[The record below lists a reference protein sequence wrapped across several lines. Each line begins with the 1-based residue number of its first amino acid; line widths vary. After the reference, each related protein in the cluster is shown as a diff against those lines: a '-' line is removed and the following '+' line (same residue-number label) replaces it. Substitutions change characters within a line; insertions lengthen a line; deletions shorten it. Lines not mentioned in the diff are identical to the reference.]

1 MRVNHTAKLTAF
13 ETALHSSSQLLT
25 ALNRLHSSQP
35 LTQLTTAYAV
45 LAYAKRRM
53 AKTTVDSFK
62 GGRNVKYLR
71 EAWIWGFRC
80 AQEGKSDEP
89 PSPDEIWKWW
99 DSIAVPTVCSPET
112 NADDDCV
119 VLTNNMK
126 VMTLD
131 EKPVEKKPGRPKK
144 VKKKKAKKAKNPKLS
159 KPLLRELLQELELV
173 GEDDKSDLK
182 SLQEVYKEH
191 YNSLLDEKGFVD
203 EEKEGEFQLLQEKMT
218 EAEEQWA
225 SKQQEKKE
233 KKDKK
238 KAESDDSSNESEEE
252 LVVMENP
259 LAASEEE
266 LGIEEPVDAGIPAPH
281 PESIEAKR
289 REVALAEVEAE
300 EKKEKPKKVVKEKKE
315 KMDKKKGNKHKWKGG
330 VKELREFLTEK
341 NVEFGEKDRK
351 PVLAEMYERY
361 MDCEERKA
369 EAEAENAPE
378 MLKINEAAVAEVEKN
393 QEGAKPKPVD
403 VGNPLTESPTD
414 EEKVMAAKQI
424 QHHWKKQERLEK
436 DISGD
441 IELPKDDEC
450 GYEPLDYEGVS
461 YQVDRETQ
469 SVLNME
475 GTKVGELENGIVIF
489 EYPYD
494 GMHVAKTS
502 AEVSDDSGD
511 ETEDMSS
518 DEECEENDE

>member
-1 MRVNHTAKLTAF
+1 
-13 ETALHSSSQLLT
+13 
-25 ALNRLHSSQP
+25 
-35 LTQLTTAYAV
+35 
-45 LAYAKRRM
+45 M
-53 AKTTVDSFK
+53 AKTAVDSFK

-80 AQEGKSDEP
+80 AQEGKGDEP
-89 PSPDEIWKWW
+89 PSSDEIWKWW
-99 DSIAVPTVCSPET
+99 DDIAVPTICSPET

-126 VMTLD
+126 EMTLD
-131 EKPVEKKPGRPKK
+131 ENPAEKKKPGRPKK

-159 KPLLRELLQELELV
+159 KPLLRELLQEFELV

-182 SLQEVYKEH
+182 TLQDVYKEH

-203 EEKEGEFQLLQEKMT
+203 EEKEGEFQLLQEKMIET
-218 EAEEQWA
+218 EEQWA
-225 SKQQEKKE
+225 TKQLEKKAKKE
-233 KKDKK
+233 KK
-238 KAESDDSSNESEEE
+238 KADSDDSSNESEEE
-252 LVVMENP
+252 PVVMENP
-259 LAASEEE
+259 LAAPAEEFAV
-266 LGIEEPVDAGIPAPH
+266 EEPVDAGIPAPH

-289 REVALAEVEAE
+289 REAAVAEVEAE
-300 EKKEKPKKVVKEKKE
+300 EKKEKSKKEKKE
-315 KMDKKKGNKHKWKGG
+315 KKKANKHKWKGG

-341 NVEFGEKDRK
+341 GVEFGEKDRK
-351 PVLAEMYERY
+351 PVLAELYEKY

-378 MLKINEAAVAEVEKN
+378 MLKMDEAAVAEVEKILDS
-393 QEGAKPKPVD
+393 AKSKPVD
-403 VGNPLTESPTD
+403 VGNPLAESPTD
-414 EEKVMAAKQI
+414 DERVMAAKQI
-424 QHHWKKQERLEK
+424 QHHWKMKERLEK
-436 DISGD
+436 DVSDD
-441 IELPKDDEC
+441 IEVPVELPKDDEC
-450 GYEPLDYEGVS
+450 GYEPLEYEGVS

-469 SVLNME
+469 DVLNME

-494 GMHVAKTS
+494 GMHAAKAS

>member
-1 MRVNHTAKLTAF
+1 
-13 ETALHSSSQLLT
+13 
-25 ALNRLHSSQP
+25 
-35 LTQLTTAYAV
+35 
-45 LAYAKRRM
+45 M
-53 AKTTVDSFK
+53 AKTAVEIFK
-62 GGRNVKYLR
+62 DGRNVKYLR

-80 AQEGKSDEP
+80 AQEGKGEEP
-89 PSPDEIWKWW
+89 PSSDEIWKWFS
-99 DSIAVPTVCSPET
+99 DIGIPTVCSPET

-126 VMTLD
+126 EMTLD
-131 EKPVEKKPGRPKK
+131 EKPVEKKKPGRPKK

-225 SKQQEKKE
+225 AKQLEKKAMKE
-233 KKDKK
+233 KKKS
-238 KAESDDSSNESEEE
+238 ESDDSSNESDEE
-252 LVVMENP
+252 LVVMKNP
-259 LAASEEE
+259 LVAAAPVEAF
-266 LGIEEPVDAGIPAPH
+266 GEPVDADIPAPH
-281 PESIEAKR
+281 SESIEAKR
-289 REVALAEVEAE
+289 RKAAVEEVEA
-300 EKKEKPKKVVKEKKE
+300 EKKEKPKKEKKKEKKA
-315 KMDKKKGNKHKWKGG
+315 NKHKWKGG

-341 NVEFGEKDRK
+341 GVEFGEKDRK
-351 PVLAEMYERY
+351 PVLAELYEKY

-378 MLKINEAAVAEVEKN
+378 MLKNEEQVAEVEKI
-393 QEGAKPKPVD
+393 QEIAKSKPVD
-403 VGNPLTESPTD
+403 VGNPLAESPGD

-424 QHHWKKQERLEK
+424 QHHWKMMERLEK
-436 DISGD
+436 DVSDDIE

-450 GYEPLDYEGVS
+450 GYVPLEYEGVS

-469 SVLNME
+469 DVLNME

-494 GMHVAKTS
+494 NLHAAKAS

-518 DEECEENDE
+518 DEENDE